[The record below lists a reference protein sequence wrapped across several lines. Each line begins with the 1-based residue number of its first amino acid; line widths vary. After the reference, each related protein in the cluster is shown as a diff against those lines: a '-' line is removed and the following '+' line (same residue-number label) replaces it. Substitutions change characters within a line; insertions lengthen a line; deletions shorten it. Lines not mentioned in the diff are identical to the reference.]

1 MAQPADDQNVRRD
14 GLVADCEHFVGC
26 RIVHDELA
34 KVSLCRKHARRSSSN
49 EHIGSAQ
56 QLAKRAPRSHL
67 PRNRFTIDGCVM
79 VASFHKIPWRETA
92 NGIPESMAA
101 AVAKPKPCAWA
112 MSGLSCSMTGA
123 MEARC
128 SRQFETWVARS
139 ECRRKCRHAVAFFD
153 VIALD
158 VGWQHTT

>member
-1 MAQPADDQNVRRD
+1 
-14 GLVADCEHFVGC
+14 
-26 RIVHDELA
+26 
-34 KVSLCRKHARRSSSN
+34 
-49 EHIGSAQ
+49 
-56 QLAKRAPRSHL
+56 
-67 PRNRFTIDGCVM
+67 M
-79 VASFHKIPWRETA
+79 VASFHSIPWRETA
-92 NGIPESMAA
+92 NGIPESM

-112 MSGLSCSMTGA
+112 MSGLSCSMTRA

-158 VGWQHTT
+158 VRLAAHHVNLDLRQTRQATRERGGGDTAGNDVALNGIVADHGHAHRGAHQGGKLRAMPFDEAPNSVFETNAR